1 MCPETEPAI
10 RYAQCGFVDMG
21 AVQRVMLLQI
31 RCGFVALPK
40 RRRVAL
46 VDKQF
51 ESIGNMT
58 QNGFLEQS
66 QPRDVA
72 TFTARWCQN
81 RKVVKTIGR
90 SNVLTPRDVN

>member
-40 RRRVAL
+40 RRRVARMETRE
-46 VDKQF
+46 K
-51 ESIGNMT
+51 T
-58 QNGFLEQS
+58 LEICCKMGPVEKR

-72 TFTARWCQN
+72 TFTARLCQN
-81 RKVVKTIGR
+81 
-90 SNVLTPRDVN
+90 

>member
-1 MCPETEPAI
+1 MCLETEPAI

-46 VDKQF
+46 MKNSAKPLEICDKMGPV
-51 ESIGNMT
+51 EKR
-58 QNGFLEQS
+58 

-81 RKVVKTIGR
+81 KKVVKTIGG
-90 SNVLTPRDVN
+90 SNVLTGRNVN